1 MALKHNEHKGILS
14 LKTKAKGG
22 TIHMISLSEA
32 KQMSDMNYS
41 FFKSNIDNLCKS
53 YYGKYLSL
61 KNASVLG
68 SFDSFDQ
75 AYNETIKTEEL
86 GTFLIVHC
94 VKSGEM
100 PVNNF
105 YSNNV
110 VFN

>member
-1 MALKHNEHKGILS
+1 
-14 LKTKAKGG
+14 
-22 TIHMISLSEA
+22 MISLSEA
-32 KQMSDMNYS
+32 KKMSDMNYA
-41 FFKSNIDNLCKS
+41 FFKSNIDNLCES

-68 SFDSFDQ
+68 SFDTFDQ
-75 AYNETIKTEEL
+75 AYNATVKTEAL

-94 VKSGEM
+94 VKSTEM